1 MSSLLLDTSAL
12 LWLLSN
18 DDRMGPD
25 ARARITTATR
35 VYYSAASVWEIE
47 IKRATGKVVMDADL
61 GAALN
66 ASGLTELPITA
77 RDALAVNG
85 IELPHRDPF
94 DRLLLTQAIGQQ
106 IQLLTSDAI
115 LLGLG
120 RHDVLDARA

>member
-47 IKRATGKVVMDADL
+47 IKRSTGKVVMNADL
-61 GAALN
+61 GAALT

-77 RDALAVNG
+77 QDALASNDT
-85 IELPHRDPF
+85 ELPHRDPF
-94 DRLLLTQAIGQQ
+94 DRLLLTQATLRRIG
-106 IQLLTSDAI
+106 LLTSDAI

-120 RHDVLDARA
+120 RNDVLDARA